1 LSQEQSAAATMAYS
15 RAGGNETLNASN
27 LGLPPVVGR
36 PLGRPSI
43 EKGHEDFNRKWMK
56 GCWHIG
62 QHTSSFSHFGL
73 LDLPNRT
80 IQEAA
85 L

>member
-56 GCWHIG
+56 GCWHMDSTPLVFHISG
-62 QHTSSFSHFGL
+62 CWIYQIEQSKKLH
-73 LDLPNRT
+73 
-80 IQEAA
+80 
-85 L
+85 